1 MPKVVVKGESVYKC
15 SVCARNI
22 RVPTNKQGMDVLLR
36 CNITYNCQGKLR
48 RVTIAKEINETPAFP
63 PEVQGVDDWFQRKV
77 LYTHDQPV
85 QSTTWTIKHNL
96 ANRPKLHVYVNRIV
110 DGETVLADIT
120 PLTETTIDLNTVQ
133 VTFATAESGLA
144 QCIALASQNSVNPES
159 TAEIVDNTTAVQIS
173 SNVGEITL
181 ATLSSASLVSLAL
194 TYKTS
199 GTQLNVVIDY
209 AGIDNVPSINS
220 PWAGT
225 STVIING
232 KQYTVRSF
240 NVTTT
245 PLAPAYFAAGQVPAG
260 STFYVSNYNGHPPTT
275 GECLILLG
283 RDPYA
288 TVDRVLDQYIDVSQ
302 INADAPET
310 FYTTGRGYT
319 VPTVIKQTY
328 PLILVV

>member
-22 RVPTNKQGMDVLLR
+22 RVPTNKQGLDVLLR

-48 RVTIAKEINETPAFP
+48 RVTQAKEINQTPAFP
-63 PEVQGVDDWFQRKV
+63 PEVQNVEDWFQRKV

-85 QSTTWTIKHNL
+85 QSTTWTVKHNL
-96 ANRPKLHVYVNRIV
+96 ANRPKLHIFVYRIV
-110 DGETVLADIT
+110 DGVNVLVDST

-144 QCIALASQNSVNPES
+144 QCIALASQNSTNPES
-159 TAEIVDNTTAVQIS
+159 TQLIVDTTTVFQVS

-181 ATLSSASLVSLAL
+181 ATLSASPLISLAL

-199 GTQLNVVIDY
+199 GTQLDVVIDY
-209 AGIDNVPSINS
+209 AGIDNVPAIGS

-225 STVIING
+225 SNVVLNG
-232 KQYTVRSF
+232 KKYTVRSF
-240 NVTTT
+240 NITTT
-245 PLAPAYFAAGQVPAG
+245 PLAPAYFAAGSIPTG
-260 STFYVSNYNGHPPTT
+260 STFYVSNFNGHVPVT
-275 GECLILLG
+275 GECLMLLG

-288 TVDRVLDQYIDVSQ
+288 TVDRVLDRYIDVSQ
-302 INADAPET
+302 INTATPET
-310 FYTTGRGYT
+310 FYTSGKGYT
-319 VPTVIKQTY
+319 VPTLIKQTY